1 MEISHMKK
9 TLLAAALMVGFAG
22 VAQAETSV
30 TLYGVVDGGIG
41 YERLKGSIGS
51 AHVTS
56 EGELVEG
63 GFYAREGRDY
73 SVRNTRTGLLSGVQR
88 GNRWGLRG
96 SEDLGNGLRMIFQLE
111 SGFDIA
117 DGHSAQGGRL
127 FGREAHFGLAG
138 DSWGQLT
145 FGRQTTV
152 SSQYIPGIGSP
163 FGASFMQANFG
174 ATFSAVN
181 TTRYDNM
188 IQYQTPSFAGFQ
200 AGLGYSFNTNGAQ
213 LGTLKAADGTKYK
226 PDQKAWTAA
235 VRYANGPIA
244 VGLSYDQ
251 NRSPR
256 NSWDDGN
263 GTWGPSSKRVT
274 SKEWIL
280 AGSYDFEVVKLH
292 LAGGQVRNGLITPQG
307 YLGDKGAGIINAA
320 PVGVGKGFRANNYT
334 VGLSAPVGAGKIMAS
349 WAMSDVRKAADNYS
363 KSDMK
368 DQQIY
373 SLGYTYPLSK
383 RTNVYAIGSYAK
395 NVHYQPKAKAT
406 LVGVGLSH
414 QF

>member
-1 MEISHMKK
+1 MTQKKSMEISHMKK

-41 YERLKGSIGS
+41 YERLKGSVAGVD
-51 AHVTS
+51 ADGDVF
-56 EGELVEG
+56 GY
-63 GFYAREGRDY
+63 YAREGRSY

-152 SSQYIPGIGSP
+152 SSMYIPGIGSP

-174 ATFSAVN
+174 ATFSSVN

-213 LGTLKAADGTKYK
+213 LGTMKGVTGKKIK

-235 VRYANGPIA
+235 LRYANGPIA

-251 NRSPR
+251 NKSPKY
-256 NSWDDGN
+256 SCDSDLEVWEG
-263 GTWGPSSKRVT
+263 SSERVT
-274 SKEWIL
+274 S
-280 AGSYDFEVVKLH
+280 
-292 LAGGQVRNGLITPQG
+292 N
-307 YLGDKGAGIINAA
+307 
-320 PVGVGKGFRANNYT
+320 
-334 VGLSAPVGAGKIMAS
+334 
-349 WAMSDVRKAADNYS
+349 
-363 KSDMK
+363 
-368 DQQIY
+368 DQ
-373 SLGYTYPLSK
+373 
-383 RTNVYAIGSYAK
+383 
-395 NVHYQPKAKAT
+395 
-406 LVGVGLSH
+406 
-414 QF
+414 

>member
-1 MEISHMKK
+1 MKK

-41 YERLKGSIGS
+41 YERLKGSVAGVD
-51 AHVTS
+51 ADGDVF
-56 EGELVEG
+56 GY
-63 GFYAREGRDY
+63 YAREGRSY

-145 FGRQTTV
+145 FGRQTTIT
-152 SSQYIPGIGSP
+152 SQYVPGIGSP
-163 FGASFMQANFG
+163 FGASFGQANFG
-174 ATFSAVN
+174 ATFSAAN
-181 TTRYDNM
+181 TVRYDNM

-200 AGLGYSFNTNGAQ
+200 AGLGYSFNTNGKQ
-213 LGTLKAADGTKYK
+213 LGTIKVSGPGISEKIKTDK
-226 PDQKAWTAA
+226 QAWTAA
-235 VRYANGPIA
+235 LRYANGPIGVA
-244 VGLSYDQ
+244 LSYDQ
-251 NRSPR
+251 YKDRFGFN
-256 NSWDDGN
+256 DGSIGN
-263 GTWGPSSKRVT
+263 VT
-274 SKEWIL
+274 AKEWTL

-292 LAGGQVRNGLITPQG
+292 LAGGQTRDGVFAAQFDGTGLGESFEGQ
-307 YLGDKGAGIINAA
+307 KGLR
-320 PVGVGKGFRANNYT
+320 VNNYT

-349 WAMSDVRKAADNYS
+349 WAMGDLRKAPKGARGSSFKY
-363 KSDMK
+363 KK
-368 DQQIY
+368 AQTY

-395 NVHYQPKAKAT
+395 NVKFAPDLKST

>member
-1 MEISHMKK
+1 MTQKKSMEISHMKK

-41 YERLKGSIGS
+41 YQRVKDSN
-51 AHVTS
+51 ADVK
-56 EGELVEG
+56 
-63 GFYAREGRDY
+63 A
-73 SVRNTRTGLLSGVQR
+73 TRTGLLSGVQR

-96 SEDLGNGLRMIFQLE
+96 SEDLGDGLRFVFQLE

-117 DGHSAQGGRL
+117 TGEQQQGGRL

-138 DSWGQLT
+138 DNWGQLT
-145 FGRQTTV
+145 FGRQTTIT
-152 SSQYIPGIGSP
+152 SKYMPGIASP
-163 FGASFMQANFG
+163 FGASFMQANYG
-174 ATFSAVN
+174 ATFSAAN

-200 AGLGYSFNTNGAQ
+200 AGLGYSFNTDGPQNP
-213 LGTLKAADGTKYK
+213 TLKVGGTESKTNN
-226 PDQKAWTAA
+226 KAWTAA
-235 VRYANGPIA
+235 LRYANGPIA

-251 NRSPR
+251 
-256 NSWDDGN
+256 
-263 GTWGPSSKRVT
+263 SKADRDLVPAGVDRAT
-274 SKEWIL
+274 IREWAI
-280 AGSYDFEVVKLH
+280 AGSYDFEVVKLY
-292 LAGGQVRNGLITPQG
+292 LAGGQARNGLINAQG
-307 YLGDKGAGIINAA
+307 YMGGIGGGTVIA
-320 PVGVGKGFRANNYT
+320 KDFRANNYT
-334 VGLSAPVGAGKIMAS
+334 VGLSAPVGAGEIMAS
-349 WAMSDVRKAADNYS
+349 WAMSDLRKAPQGVN
-363 KSDMK
+363 KSDLK

-395 NVHYQPKAKAT
+395 NVHYAPKVKST
-406 LVGVGLSH
+406 LLGVGVSH

>member
-1 MEISHMKK
+1 MKK

-41 YERLKGSIGS
+41 YQRVKGNTEDGS
-51 AHVTS
+51 AK
-56 EGELVEG
+56 
-63 GFYAREGRDY
+63 A
-73 SVRNTRTGLLSGVQR
+73 TRTGLLSGVQR

-96 SEDLGNGLRMIFQLE
+96 SEDLGDGLRFIFQLE

-117 DGHSAQGGRL
+117 TGAQQQGKVNGNDRL

-138 DSWGQLT
+138 DNWGQLT

-152 SSQYIPGIGSP
+152 SSLYMPGVGSP
-163 FGASFMQANFG
+163 FGASFLQANMG
-174 ATFSAVN
+174 ATFSSVN

-200 AGLGYSFNTNGAQ
+200 AGLGYSFNTNGNQDATYKV
-213 LGTLKAADGTKYK
+213 GGTKYK
-226 PDQKAWTAA
+226 SNEKAWTAA
-235 VRYANGPIA
+235 LRYANGPVA

-251 NRSPR
+251 KKPDKYYGVANINDPISDRKTVR
-256 NSWDDGN
+256 
-263 GTWGPSSKRVT
+263 
-274 SKEWIL
+274 EWIL
-280 AGSYDFEVVKLH
+280 AGSYDFEVAKLY
-292 LAGGQVRNGLITPQG
+292 LAGGQVRHGLFTPQG
-307 YLGDKGAGIINAA
+307 YLDGQDFLGGSST
-320 PVGVGKGFRANNYT
+320 VGMLGGVGKGFKANNYT
-334 VGLSAPVGAGKIMAS
+334 VGVSAPVGAGEIMAS
-349 WAMSDVRKAADNYS
+349 WAMSDVRKAADGYN

-383 RTNVYAIGSYAK
+383 RTNVYALGSYAK
-395 NVHYQPKAKAT
+395 NVHYAPKLKST
-406 LVGVGLSH
+406 TVGVGVSH